1 MTEYVFFY
9 FILILRLNLFTEQ
22 IIKEMAVTKKQ
33 LFLGLLILEF
43 WLSGLIVLG
52 VIFLKTDDIDTLT
65 LLTFSSYAIGSFL
78 AGVLSDL
85 IGRKPLFIIA
95 SGLLFISVIC
105 MNFSLWTGLIVANFC
120 IGPLNNLTF
129 IFLN

>member
-1 MTEYVFFY
+1 
-9 FILILRLNLFTEQ
+9 
-22 IIKEMAVTKKQ
+22 MAVTKKQ

-105 MNFSLWTGLIVANFC
+105 MNFSLWAGLIVANFC